1 MIASVFLPNG
11 LLPDEK
17 YILQWYIHWSRTD
30 APYAKQLFSYNLKK
44 LISNKGTSARQIS
57 IDINI
62 PYTTFMDWINEKKIP
77 RSENLDRLT
86 EYFHVPVAYFFQEED
101 TPILTAEE
109 KELLLFFR
117 RSEPSVRE
125 LLLSPLRL
133 EKMKR
138 RVETYTNMVKE

>member
-1 MIASVFLPNG
+1 MN
-11 LLPDEK
+11 
-17 YILQWYIHWSRTD
+17 
-30 APYAKQLFSYNLKK
+30 AKQLFSYNLKK
-44 LISNKGTSARQIS
+44 LISNKETSARQIS
-57 IDINI
+57 MDINI

-101 TPILTAEE
+101 TPILTEEE